1 MKKSI
6 QYIAIL
12 FTAVA
17 FSACETAIDEP
28 TYSAGPV
35 DFSRYV
41 ALGNSLTAGYQDG
54 ALNLAGQTNA
64 YPAMLAQQF
73 KMVGGAATFNTP
85 FLTGDNGTYG
95 VSPAPSL
102 ALTATTPALVL
113 AIKNDC
119 LGVSGLSPTLS
130 AAPNLNNVPFYT
142 PIFNG
147 TYYQNMGV
155 PGVKSFDL
163 LRHSLGVF
171 GTTMNPYYYRFASD
185 NTPAGTSTVV
195 SDALQSNP
203 TFFTLWIGNNDV
215 LGYATSGGSGIV
227 GGTNPNDITPV
238 AVFDSSI
245 VNIVKAMT
253 ANGAKG
259 VIGNIP
265 NVTNIPY
272 FTTVP
277 YNGLA
282 LSNATQVDQ
291 LNAGYAVYNMG
302 AKSLGLDT
310 IAFALGSNAFIIQD
324 LSPQYAP
331 LGGLRQINAGEF
343 ITLNVPQDSI
353 KCAGWGSQKPI
364 PAQYVLDANEVNN
377 VATYTA
383 SYNSYIKTV
392 ATQYNLAFAD
402 FNSFFKTFQT
412 GIEFNGVT
420 FTPTYVTG
428 GAFSL
433 DGVHPNK
440 RGYAL
445 IANYYIN
452 TINTFYGSNIQQLD
466 VNSYPGLTIP

>member
-12 FTAVA
+12 FTS
-17 FSACETAIDEP
+17 FTFNACETTITEP

-35 DFSRYV
+35 DFTRYV

-64 YPAMLAQQF
+64 YPAMLAKQF
-73 KMVGGAATFNTP
+73 NMVGGAATFNTP
-85 FLTGDNGTYG
+85 YLTGDNGTYG
-95 VSPAPSL
+95 VSPSPSI

-113 AIKNDC
+113 VVKNDC
-119 LGVSGLSPTLS
+119 SGASGLGPALS
-130 AAPNLNNVPFYT
+130 AAPNTNNIAFYT
-142 PIFNG
+142 PVFNG

-185 NTPAGTSTVV
+185 NSPGGTSTVV

-238 AVFDSSI
+238 AVFDSS
-245 VNIVKAMT
+245 VANIVKALT

-265 NVTNIPY
+265 NVTSIPY

-277 YNGLA
+277 YNGLT
-282 LSNATQVDQ
+282 LTNATQVAL
-291 LNAGYAVYNMG
+291 LNAGYSVYNMG
-302 AKSLGLDT
+302 ALASGLDT
-310 IAFALGSNAFIIQD
+310 IAFATGANAFIIQD
-324 LSPQYAP
+324 LSPQYAA
-331 LGGLRQINAGEF
+331 LGGLRQINAGEY
-343 ITLNVPQDSI
+343 ITINVPQDSI
-353 KCAGWGSQKPI
+353 RCAGWGSLKPI
-364 PAQYVLDANEVNN
+364 PAQYVLDANEVSN
-377 VATYTA
+377 VASYTN

-392 ATQYNLAFAD
+392 ATKYNIALAD
-402 FNSFFKTFQT
+402 FNSFFKTFQS
-412 GIEFNGVT
+412 GIAFNGVK
-420 FTPTYVTG
+420 FTPAYVTG

-433 DGVHPNK
+433 DGVHANK

-452 TINTFYGSNIQQLD
+452 TINSFYGSNIQQLD
-466 VNSYPGLTIP
+466 VNVYPGLTIP